1 MGTRAFLW
9 TYLWLLAFTTLT
21 FGLSFIHLGTLSV
34 AMALV
39 IAGIK
44 GWLVAMFFMGLREHG
59 TAARA
64 ALAVGVMLAALL
76 IGFATADVATRDLPP
91 RLSPAAGIAAVSDA
105 PAQ

>member
-1 MGTRAFLW
+1 MGARALLW
-9 TYLWLLAFTTLT
+9 TYLGLLAFTTLT

-64 ALAVGVMLAALL
+64 ALAVGVMLAVLL
-76 IGFATADVATRDLPP
+76 IGFATADVGTRDLPP
-91 RLSPAAGIAAVSDA
+91 RLSPAAAMPVASDA